1 MPDTVQSVLI
11 GAASGLVSAILT
23 HFSTKAKLRLD
34 LSAAY
39 DKALQESRLALY
51 KELWAMFEPLAR
63 YARDGPVTYE
73 TIANVADTSRAWY
86 FQRGGIYLTERS
98 RGPYFAWKAA
108 MQVVLDNELL
118 SRSPQTELE
127 TADLNEII
135 AKASALRTSLSD
147 DIHTKV
153 LSRL

>member
-1 MPDTVQSVLI
+1 MPDTAQSFLI

-39 DKALQESRLALY
+39 DKELQESRLELY
-51 KELWAMFEPLAR
+51 KELWAMLEPLSRFAR
-63 YARDGPVTYE
+63 AGPVTYE
-73 TIANVADTSRAWY
+73 TIAKVAGASRAWY

-98 RGPYFAWKAA
+98 RGPYFAWKEA

-127 TADLNEII
+127 AMDINEII